1 MSLVEQIVVD
11 VRWVRML
18 VLIIDSLQV
27 FQLAL
32 SCMCNENNPFFL
44 LQGFRWIITPKFS
57 WHLFHLGGTCWHNE
71 EYTQRMS
78 AVWRA
83 EWDFSSLSLLWCFLR
98 LHRVST
104 VLCLS
109 KYLRLASK
117 SINTCT
123 LRQGNICKWVDSYS
137 RSKKY
142 VQKNISKEFLNYY
155 CPLDRPRQT
164 LIPYSMQ

>member
-1 MSLVEQIVVD
+1 MSLVEQIVVV
-11 VRWVRML
+11 VRCVRML
-18 VLIIDSLQV
+18 VLIVDSLQV

-32 SCMCNENNPFFL
+32 SCTCNEINPFFL
-44 LQGFRWIITPKFS
+44 LQGFRWIISPKFS
-57 WHLFHLGGTCWHNE
+57 WHLFQLGGTCWCNE

-83 EWDFSSLSLLWCFLR
+83 EQDFSSLSLLWCFLW

-109 KYLRLASK
+109 NYLILASE

-123 LRQGNICKWVDSYS
+123 LWQGNICKCIIFELILTQEV
-137 RSKKY
+137 RGMCRRIFP
-142 VQKNISKEFLNYY
+142 KNF
-155 CPLDRPRQT
+155 
-164 LIPYSMQ
+164 